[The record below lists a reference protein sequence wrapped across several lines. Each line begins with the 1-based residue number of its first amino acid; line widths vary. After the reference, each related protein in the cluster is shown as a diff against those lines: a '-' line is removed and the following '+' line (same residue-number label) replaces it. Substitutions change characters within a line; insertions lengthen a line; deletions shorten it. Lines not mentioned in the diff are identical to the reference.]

1 MLCADFRTSKHQ
13 LIKEFVTFFRACLWR
28 TPACVWW
35 RKREG
40 FASDDE
46 VDRLPDSRA
55 VSVNFYTSNAQS
67 LKLALNFSSTWRSDP
82 ETSSR
87 LMNRPPDHWS
97 GEKIDKTSLFKTN
110 WNDEE
115 KKKIFWRF
123 PRKRQRHKKRDH
135 LKIDERE
142 IFCLINFCSL
152 SIGGEHKKFK
162 SFQTRDIV
170 FWLFFAR
177 ATIKIELKCLSAAC
191 RREWNVPSLAW
202 ELLAWLKTFSP
213 DVASSVYFEM
223 GFQGRVANSPRSE
236 EILAIKGGVAKRP
249 RI

>member
-162 SFQTRDIV
+162 SFSNSRYSFLTLFCARDDKNRTEMFIGSMSKGV
-170 FWLFFAR
+170 KCAEPGMRTIGMIENLFSRCGKQRLFRDGLSRAR
-177 ATIKIELKCLSAAC
+177 RQLSS
-191 RREWNVPSLAW
+191 EW
-202 ELLAWLKTFSP
+202 
-213 DVASSVYFEM
+213 
-223 GFQGRVANSPRSE
+223 RNSRN
-236 EILAIKGGVAKRP
+236 
-249 RI
+249 